1 MPITKNALVRYQTL
15 DRCFRN
21 PGKRY
26 FYEDLIEEC
35 NRALNE
41 QGYDGIGRSQLY
53 SDIRFMKAHKDWDI
67 EIEKHKDGARVY
79 YQYADQNSSINSN
92 SQLNQVEAEKL
103 KSALSILNRFKGLPQ
118 FNWINELIP
127 KIDQAFNLNQEKP
140 GIISFDNNEFL
151 KGLEFIDPLFNA
163 ILYKKCIE
171 IKYKSFRN
179 PDEVSKA
186 VSPYHLKE
194 YNNRWYIYGNDME
207 YGSIINLALDR
218 ITSIHESTNDYE
230 ETTID
235 FKEYFED
242 SIGVSIIPEIET
254 EKILLRIEKSQWP
267 YIETKPIHGSQKVL
281 IREEDYVNVELEL
294 VPNYE
299 LESQILQFG
308 EKVEVIQPLNLR
320 ERLKARIEALNQKY
334 NS

>member
-1 MPITKNALVRYQTL
+1 MPTTKNALVRYQTL

-21 PGKRY
+21 PGKRFY
-26 FYEDLIEEC
+26 FEDLLEEC

-41 QGYDGIGRSQLY
+41 LGQGGIGRTQLY
-53 SDIRFMKAHKDWDI
+53 KDIRFMKAHKDWDI

-79 YQYADQNSSINSN
+79 YQYADQASSINNN

-118 FNWINELIP
+118 FKWINELIP
-127 KIDQAFNLNQEKP
+127 KIDQAFNLNEEKP

-171 IKYKSFRN
+171 VKYQSFRN
-179 PDEVSKA
+179 PEEVSKIL
-186 VSPYHLKE
+186 SPYHLKE
-194 YNNRWYIYGNDME
+194 YNNRWYVYGKDME
-207 YGSIINLALDR
+207 YSSIINLALDR
-218 ITSIHESTNDYE
+218 ISSINESSYDYI

-235 FKEYFED
+235 FEEYFED
-242 SIGVSIIPEIET
+242 SLGVSINSDVET
-254 EKILLRIEKSQWP
+254 EKILLRVEKSQWP
-267 YIETKPIHGSQKVL
+267 YIETKPLHGSQRVIERDK
-281 IREEDYVNVELEL
+281 DYTDIQLEL
-294 VPNYE
+294 IPNYE

-308 EKVEVIQPLNLR
+308 EKVEVLR
-320 ERLKARIEALNQKY
+320 PITLRKKIKNRVSALWIKY
-334 NS
+334 E